1 MKQTGTFLLLLL
13 LWSTG
18 VLTFSSCANIIP
30 PTGGPRDSLPP
41 RLVLSN
47 PHDSSLNVHTRN
59 IVLTFDEYIT
69 LENIN
74 QNLIVSPNPK
84 QFPLVDYKL
93 RNLTIKLKDSLL
105 PNTTYSFDFGNGV
118 KDVNEGNIA
127 RNLQYSFSTGPQ
139 LDNFSYNGTVIL
151 AETGKTDSTLLVT
164 LYKNLSDTAVRKLS
178 PLYYTRL
185 DGKGAFHF
193 HHLPAGRYAVYVI
206 PKNYFKRYEDSTQL
220 FAFRNEPVTV
230 GETTPGDTLYA
241 FEEYKKAEEKAGS
254 AASRR
259 PAPRGKE
266 DKRLLYAT
274 NAGKGAKQDVL
285 GDFEIK
291 FSRPLGRLD
300 SAGFILTDTFYHPIT
315 GYRLSLDS
323 TGKTLTLQYPWKT
336 SQYFALLLNKE
347 AIADTA
353 GVQIAKSD
361 TLRFSTKSD
370 ADYGSIRIR
379 FTGLDFS
386 RHPVLQAIKEDKLIE
401 SVPLQTPQYYRKLYE
416 PGIYQY
422 RILYDTNQ
430 NGIWDTGM
438 FLHGK
443 KQPEI
448 VIRIP
453 KQVAIR
459 ENWDNEVDL
468 GL

>member
-1 MKQTGTFLLLLL
+1 MKQTGTILLLLL
-13 LWSTG
+13 LWLAG
-18 VLTFSSCANIIP
+18 VLSFSSCANIIP

-47 PHDSSLNVHTRN
+47 PHDSALNVKTRN
-59 IVLTFDEYIT
+59 IVLTFDEYIN

-84 QFPLVDYKL
+84 QFPQVDYKL
-93 RNLTIKLKDSLL
+93 RNLTIKLKDSLQ

-127 RNLQYSFSTGPQ
+127 RNLQYCFSTGSQ
-139 LDNFSYNGTVIL
+139 LDNFSYSGTVML

-164 LYKNLSDTAVRKLS
+164 LYRNLSDTAVRKLS
-178 PLYYTRL
+178 PLYYTRI

-193 HHLPAGRYAVYVI
+193 RHLPAGRYAVYVI

-220 FAFRNEPVTV
+220 FAFRDGPVTV
-230 GETTPGDTLYA
+230 SESTPGDTLYA
-241 FEEYKKAEEKAGS
+241 FEEYRKTEEKSSS
-254 AASRR
+254 AARR

-266 DKRLLYAT
+266 DKRLLFAT
-274 NAGKGAKQDVL
+274 NAGNGTRQDVL
-285 GDFEIK
+285 GNFEIK

-300 SAGFILTDTFYHPIT
+300 STGFILADTFYHPLT
-315 GYRLSLDS
+315 GYHLQLDS
-323 TGKTLTLQYPWKT
+323 IGKTLTIQYPWKT
-336 SQYFALLLNKE
+336 SQHFALLLNKA
-347 AIADTA
+347 AIADT
-353 GVQIAKSD
+353 GGIQLSKSD
-361 TLRFSTKSD
+361 TIRFATKSD

-386 RHPVLQAIKEDKLIE
+386 RHPVLQTIKEDKLVA
-401 SVPLQTPQYYRKLYE
+401 SDPLQTPQFYRKLYE

-430 NGIWDTGM
+430 NGVWDTGM
-438 FLHGK
+438 FLHGRR
-443 KQPEI
+443 QPEI